1 MSLEEWAVCL
11 LKPDL
16 PKKLQE
22 AIHSDDNL
30 KSDGTDINNEHKKIQ
45 H

>member
-1 MSLEEWAVCL
+1 MSLEEWAMCL

-22 AIHSDDNL
+22 AIHSDD
-30 KSDGTDINNEHKKIQ
+30 KSKERWDRYQQQTQKIQ